1 MKTQTESERDNKV
14 HEAPLDQLKASDFFP
29 PGEGW
34 NQSGSELHDRERQ
47 EHKPS
52 DTGAKHH

>member
-29 PGEGW
+29 PGEG
-34 NQSGSELHDRERQ
+34 
-47 EHKPS
+47 
-52 DTGAKHH
+52 